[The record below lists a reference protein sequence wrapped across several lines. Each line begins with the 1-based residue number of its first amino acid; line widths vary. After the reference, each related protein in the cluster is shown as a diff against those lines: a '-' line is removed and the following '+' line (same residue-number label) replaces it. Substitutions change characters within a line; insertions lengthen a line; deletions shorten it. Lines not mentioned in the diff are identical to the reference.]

1 MRERVLLIG
10 PYPPPDHGTSI
21 PFKYLVDFVQ
31 QNCDNE
37 VFVVNTES
45 GDKSTVRLYSP
56 KAVRYFLLI
65 SWHILRKSR
74 FCDIFIISGSQRFV
88 ATVGALY
95 TVVLSTLLRK
105 QICIY
110 IHGGA
115 FDVYYTSMNPLF
127 KFIVRQCLNRAKI
140 IAVQTKLVY
149 TSLSRDFRNLVVVP
163 NWTNV
168 LEVSELDG
176 ANTMSDHRAIRFV
189 YIGEV
194 RREKG
199 IIELIKAYQKAR
211 HKLESS
217 NVSVTMDI
225 FGPTRSD
232 FRDVFYNL
240 LSTQDNSVT
249 YHGYLDHATLL
260 KQLRSF
266 DVLCLPTYFP
276 SEGYPGVILEA
287 MSFGL
292 PVIATRWRAIPE
304 IVIHEE
310 NGLLCEPRDV
320 EGLANCMIRI
330 ALDDQLRRRLGERAR
345 EVAKQFDVN
354 VVLPR
359 LCTLCGLKIRIPAQ

>member
-1 MRERVLLIG
+1 
-10 PYPPPDHGTSI
+10 
-21 PFKYLVDFVQ
+21 VDFVQ
-31 QNCDNE
+31 QNCDKE
-37 VFVVNTES
+37 VFMVNTES
-45 GDKSTVRLYSP
+45 GDKSTMRLLSP
-56 KAVRYFLLI
+56 KALRYFLLI
-65 SWHILRKSR
+65 SWHFLRKSR
-74 FCDIFIISGSQRFV
+74 FCDIIIITGSQRFV

-95 TVVLSTLLRK
+95 IVVLSTFLGK

-140 IAVQTKLVY
+140 LAVQTKLVY
-149 TSLSRDFRNLVVVP
+149 ISLSRDFRNLVVVP

-168 LEVSELDG
+168 LEVSESVG
-176 ANTMSDHRAIRFV
+176 VNAMSDHRAIRFV
-189 YIGEV
+189 YIGEI

-211 HKLESS
+211 HKLESN

-249 YHGYLDHATLL
+249 YHGYVDHATLL

-276 SEGYPGVILEA
+276 SEGYPGVVIEA

-292 PVIATRWRAIPE
+292 PVIATRWRAISE

-320 EGLANCMIRI
+320 EDLANCMIRI

-345 EVAKQFDVN
+345 EVARQFDVN

-359 LCTLCGLKIRIPAQ
+359 MCALCGLKIRIPAQ